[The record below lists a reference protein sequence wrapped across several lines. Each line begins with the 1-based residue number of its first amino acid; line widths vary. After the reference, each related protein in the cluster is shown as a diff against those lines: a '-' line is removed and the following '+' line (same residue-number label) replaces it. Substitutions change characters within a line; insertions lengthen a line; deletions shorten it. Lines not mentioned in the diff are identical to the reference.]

1 MGGVHGGSMGRS
13 VSRFSM
19 LVGSAVAVG
28 SLIAGCASNAPG
40 GAVIGVPPAAQ
51 AVVSPPSGDLLA
63 SLEQSVAN
71 ELSAIDTTQTD
82 NEPPGVLIQ
91 LNALTSESALLQAE
105 TFTSLVTTGTN
116 QIVKRERIV
125 NSLIADVSGASY
137 LTGVTINGSSVA
149 GSILAMLDRVNSQL
163 GSQAGSIDSATLID
177 ALRSVISSIG
187 PSTRV
192 LGLVEPQVHL
202 AIAGGEELKGVS
214 LLKIQYTTLAQRL
227 IHYNTTS
234 AGYVQATR
242 FLSDLASNIA
252 FVSSNASRDVQAV
265 LALTPAGYPGNKA
278 TILSVRAQLAQFRS
292 ALGQLNTATN
302 DVNQIEI
309 LLSQRAAEC
318 WQRMIRRTQR

>member
-1 MGGVHGGSMGRS
+1 
-13 VSRFSM
+13 M
-19 LVGSAVAVG
+19 LIGSAVAVG

-40 GAVIGVPPAAQ
+40 GAVIGVPPAAR

-82 NEPPGVLIQ
+82 NEPPGVLIE

-137 LTGVTINGSSVA
+137 LTGVAINGGSVA

-214 LLKIQYTTLAQRL
+214 LLESQYQTLLNRVG
-227 IHYNTTS
+227 HYKSS
-234 AGYVQATR
+234 AGYGQETR

-252 FVSSNASRDVQAV
+252 FVSSNATRDVQAV
-265 LALTPAGYPGNKA
+265 LVLTPAGYPGNKA

-302 DVNQIEI
+302 DVNQIQI
-309 LLSQRAAEC
+309 LLSQRAS
-318 WQRMIRRTQR
+318 

>member
-19 LVGSAVAVG
+19 LVGSAMAVG

-40 GAVIGVPPAAQ
+40 AAVIGVPPAEQ
-51 AVVSPPSGDLLA
+51 PVSSPASGDLLA
-63 SLEQSVAN
+63 GLEQAVAN

-82 NEPPGVLIQ
+82 NEPPGVLIE

-105 TFTSLVTTGTN
+105 TFTSLITTGTN

-125 NSLIADVSGASY
+125 NALTADVNGASY
-137 LTGVTINGSSVA
+137 LTGATIHGSSVA
-149 GSILAMLDRVNSQL
+149 GSILTLLGRVNSQL
-163 GSQAGSIDSATLID
+163 GSQASSIDSATLID
-177 ALRSVISSIG
+177 ALRTVITSIG

-214 LLKIQYTTLAQRL
+214 LLESQWQTLSGRVS
-227 IHYNTTS
+227 HYKSS
-234 AGYVQATR
+234 AGYAQETR
-242 FLSDLASNIA
+242 FLNDLASNIA

-265 LALTPAGYPGNKA
+265 LALTPAGYPANKA

-309 LLSQRAAEC
+309 LLSQR
-318 WQRMIRRTQR
+318 TS

>member
-13 VSRFSM
+13 VSRFS
-19 LVGSAVAVG
+19 LLLGSAVAVG

-40 GAVIGVPPAAQ
+40 AAVIGVPPAEQ
-51 AVVSPPSGDLLA
+51 PVSSPASGDLLA
-63 SLEQSVAN
+63 GLEQAVAN

-82 NEPPGVLIQ
+82 NEPPEVLIE

-105 TFTSLVTTGTN
+105 TFTSLITTGTN

-125 NSLIADVSGASY
+125 NALTADVTGASY
-137 LTGVTINGSSVA
+137 LRGVAIKGTSVA
-149 GSILAMLDRVNSQL
+149 GSILAMLNRVNSQL
-163 GSQAGSIDSATLID
+163 GSQASSIDSATLID
-177 ALRSVISSIG
+177 SLRSVISGIG

-202 AIAGGEELKGVS
+202 AIAGGEELQGVS
-214 LLKIQYTTLAQRL
+214 LLASQYQTLATRVS
-227 IHYNTTS
+227 HYTS
-234 AGYVQATR
+234 SVGYVQETR

-252 FVSSNASRDVQAV
+252 FVSSNATRDVQAV

-278 TILSVRAQLAQFRS
+278 TILSVRAQLVQFRS

-309 LLSQRAAEC
+309 LLSQR
-318 WQRMIRRTQR
+318 TS

>member
-40 GAVIGVPPAAQ
+40 GAVIGVPPAAH

-125 NSLIADVSGASY
+125 NSLIADVNGASY

-214 LLKIQYTTLAQRL
+214 LLEIQYNNLVPRL
-227 IHYNTTS
+227 SHFNKSS

-252 FVSSNASRDVQAV
+252 FVSSNATRDVQAV

-278 TILSVRAQLAQFRS
+278 TILSVRGQLAQFRS

-309 LLSQRAAEC
+309 LLSQR
-318 WQRMIRRTQR
+318 TS